1 MAMDTHRPAR
11 DRGDDL
17 RSAVKARDAGR
28 LVLSVTGALSGG
40 PATERMAGTI
50 RRLLPDPGIDTLVLD
65 LEDVD
70 YLSSVGLARLL
81 LIRPELAGAGT
92 SLRVVNPRGQV
103 LEKLRLTG
111 LAPALLG

>member
-81 LIRPELAGAGT
+81 LIRQELAGAGT

>member
-1 MAMDTHRPAR
+1 MAIDTHRPAR

-17 RSAVKARDAGR
+17 RLTVKARDAGR
-28 LVLSVTGALSGG
+28 LVLAVSGELSGG
-40 PATERMAGTI
+40 PATDRMGGSI
-50 RRLLPDPGIDTLVLD
+50 RRLLPDPSFDTLVLD
-65 LEDVD
+65 LDDVD

-81 LIRPELAGAGT
+81 LIRQDLAGSGT
-92 SLRVVNPRGQV
+92 SMRTVNARGQV